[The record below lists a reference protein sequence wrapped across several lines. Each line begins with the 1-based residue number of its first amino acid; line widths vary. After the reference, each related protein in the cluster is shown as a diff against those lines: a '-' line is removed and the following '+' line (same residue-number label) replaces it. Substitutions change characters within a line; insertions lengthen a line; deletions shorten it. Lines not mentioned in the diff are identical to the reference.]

1 MATPSVRGLRPPLP
15 KDATPPATPTPTN
28 TPPSR
33 AAESTKP
40 LYAVSYRGVSAAV
53 FADSR
58 DQATLNVT
66 LRKSYR
72 DAEGKWQHTHT
83 LKTDDLPAAVL
94 ALQKVYEWLVEAV
107 RIRVSK

>member
-1 MATPSVRGLRPPLP
+1 MA
-15 KDATPPATPTPTN
+15 TN
-28 TPPSR
+28 TPPAR
-33 AAESTKP
+33 AAESAKP
-40 LYAVSYRGVSAAV
+40 VYAVSYRGVSAAV